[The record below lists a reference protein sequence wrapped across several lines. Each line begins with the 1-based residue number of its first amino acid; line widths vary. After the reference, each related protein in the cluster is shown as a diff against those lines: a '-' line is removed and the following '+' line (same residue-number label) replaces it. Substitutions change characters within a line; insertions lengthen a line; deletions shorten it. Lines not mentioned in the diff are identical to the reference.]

1 MIPFLAENIL
11 KKNPAT
17 NTTHNKPM
25 KTKTL
30 IAAAFVA
37 TSFYASAA
45 VIFTEDWEGGPESE
59 WTTDPTPFTLPT
71 AGNVDPSIA
80 AQLGSTSYTSYVG
93 VNHAAVTSYT
103 FADLNTFTLDFDN
116 FKRSTGGQVGLGITA
131 EIGYWD
137 GTFNSLASVN
147 FGAVGSPTTVLA
159 RTMDYK
165 VNGGA
170 EIGEL
175 VAIRFT
181 SDSGS
186 AANFQAGVDNIVLSV
201 PEPSSTSLLGLG
213 VLALAL
219 RRRR

>member
-1 MIPFLAENIL
+1 
-11 KKNPAT
+11 
-17 NTTHNKPM
+17 M
-25 KTKTL
+25 KTKTF
-30 IAAAFVA
+30 IAAIILV
-37 TSFYASAA
+37 TSVYASAA

-59 WTTDPTPFTLPT
+59 WTTDPSPFTFAT
-71 AGNVDPSIA
+71 APAQIDPSIA
-80 AQLGSTSYTSYVG
+80 GQLGSTTYSSFVG
-93 VNHAAVTSYT
+93 VSHTAVTSYS

-116 FKRSTGGQVGLGITA
+116 FRRVDTNGLGVTA
-131 EIGYWD
+131 EIGYWN
-137 GTFNSLASVN
+137 GSFNSLASVN

-165 VNGGA
+165 VNGGV

-186 AANFQAGVDNIVLSV
+186 PVNFQAGVDNIVMTV
-201 PEPSSTSLLGLG
+201 PEPSSTALLGLG
-213 VLALAL
+213 GLALAL